1 MLLTEEVALV
11 FSFKDVDYYE
21 SKGYKIPRRIDSK
34 GRLSIPRGT
43 EIIVKTKDL
52 TEGSHAKVQVKCD
65 YCDTVKEVEY
75 RDYLKYHDK
84 KLGDCCV
91 KCRKIKHEQ
100 TMLERFGVRNAASI
114 PNIREKIKA
123 SNRQKYGCDW
133 AMQTSEVQA
142 KSRQTMKEKYGVEH
156 ALQVPE
162 FYKKVLSTKFQNGT
176 NPTSKPQFAV
186 YEILLKNYGNCK
198 LEVPCGNCS
207 LDCVVDIEGTK
218 IDVEY
223 DGMFWHQD
231 KQRDIRRNN
240 FVQSQGYKVLRI
252 KGAKK
257 DPIPTFEQID
267 EQINKLLNGYKYAE
281 IVM

>member
-1 MLLTEEVALV
+1 MLLTEEVTFV
-11 FSFKDVDYYE
+11 FSFKDIDYYE
-21 SKGYKIPRRIDSK
+21 SKGYKIPRRIGSK
-34 GRLSIPRGT
+34 GRLLIPRGSKIT
-43 EIIVKTKDL
+43 VKTKDL
-52 TEGSHAKVQVKCD
+52 TEGSHVKVQVKCD
-65 YCDTVKEVEY
+65 YCNTIKEVAY
-75 RDYLKYHDK
+75 KDYLKNHDE

-100 TMLERFGVRNAASI
+100 TMLKRFGVRNAASI
-114 PNIREKIKA
+114 PNIQEKIKEN
-123 SNRQKYGCDW
+123 NRKKYGCDW
-133 AMQTSEVQA
+133 AMQTPEVQA
-142 KSRQTMKEKYGVEH
+142 KSRETMKEKYGAEH
-156 ALQVPE
+156 ALQVPD
-162 FYKKVLSTKFQNGT
+162 FYAKLLKTRSQNGN
-176 NPTSKPQFAV
+176 NPTSKPQYAV
-186 YEILLKNYGNCK
+186 YETLLKGYGNCD

-207 LDCVVDIEGTK
+207 LDCVVVINGIK

-223 DGMFWHQD
+223 DGVFWHQD